1 MFMDLFWLVVGMIL
15 LIKGA
20 DWFIDGASKLAKAMK
35 IPSLV
40 IGLTLV
46 SLGTS
51 MPELSVSVTASING
65 LNDMSFGNI
74 VGSNIFNT
82 FFVIGASAIF
92 TTLVI
97 TKSLK
102 KYDIPCLIAIYL
114 ILILFAFVITPNML
128 ERWESI
134 IIFVLTIVY
143 TAFLIIRSKN
153 EPQPEEDQNEEKK
166 PWYINLLNV
175 AIGLICIIGGG
186 TLTVDSAEVIALEL
200 GMSELLVGLTVVAV
214 GTSLPELVTSIVA
227 AKKGEND
234 IAIGNAIGSCI
245 FNVILILGLSGTI
258 RPMGIAWSSMI
269 DVLVM
274 LASAAIILI
283 MTIGKKGT
291 IDKKKGLI
299 LLLIYVVYLAV
310 IIMRD
315 TGVF

>member
-1 MFMDLFWLVVGMIL
+1 MFMDIFWLVVGMIL

-20 DWFIDGASKLAKAMK
+20 DWFVDGASRLAKAMK

-46 SLGTS
+46 SIGTS

-74 VGSNIFNT
+74 IGSNIFNT

-92 TTLVI
+92 TTLVV

-102 KYDIPCLIAIYL
+102 KYDIPCLIGIYL
-114 ILILFAFVITPNML
+114 VLILFSFVITPNML

-134 IIFVLTIVY
+134 VIFVLTIVY
-143 TAFLIIRSKN
+143 TAFLLIRSKN
-153 EPQPEEDQNEEKK
+153 EPQPEENENEEKK
-166 PWYINLLNV
+166 PWYISLFFV
-175 AIGLICIIGGG
+175 AIGLISIVGGG

-234 IAIGNAIGSCI
+234 IAVGNALGSCI

-274 LASAAIILI
+274 LASAVIILI
-283 MTIGKKGT
+283 MSIGKGT

-299 LLLIYVVYLAV
+299 LILIYVVYLAV